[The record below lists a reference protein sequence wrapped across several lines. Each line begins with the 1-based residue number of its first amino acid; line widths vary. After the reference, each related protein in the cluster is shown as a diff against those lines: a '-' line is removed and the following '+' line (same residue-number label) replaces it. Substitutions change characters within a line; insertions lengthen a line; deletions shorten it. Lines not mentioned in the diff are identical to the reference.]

1 MEAEQCFEEGEFQE
15 ALDKFNAAVDMGV
28 ATDILVGRIYYYRA
42 KCYKNLAENS
52 QHPEKRRRLR
62 KLARKDCKKSCQLSP
77 SWPMA
82 FYQCFSLYKHEQ
94 KHQKALSY
102 IEEACRLSTGKK
114 EDWIEER
121 AQCREAAGRESRGE
135 SSNMYYNPIRHHQRI
150 SDMHEALGQPPL
162 SEHWTYRKIN
172 LRSSNARVRAAA
184 ICGEAHEA
192 MVSEDYKTA
201 FSHFLS
207 AAAEEEDPE
216 GMYNLALCYFGGF
229 GCAKNTSQAI
239 TWLKKATRC
248 PPEDE
253 LLGMR
258 RIGVGES
265 LHKLGLCFYE
275 GVGVEQDYNEAV
287 QYWSRAV
294 ASPHENAFAM
304 HNLGLAFFYGKGCEQ
319 DVERGLELVRAAAV
333 RGDSEACLSMAK
345 VYQTV
350 RRSTPRALIWAE
362 AAKRE
367 GNLKAVPLVERLQE
381 QLKKEDELESSN
393 PIMVQ
398 CLRSL
403 EECVTPV
410 VPKFVTPSTD
420 RKLAKEDLEHA
431 RTDYAQYLLKKI
443 DQLENIRIKL
453 DAYSF
458 VAAFEQVATIA
469 KRPYA
474 THLLNRCPHLRMFRL
489 FALFVLDSKSFRDVP
504 SSDKRRS
511 EVQELFQSA
520 VACFDDKTR
529 LRSLCLFYLDLENL
543 TRNRIAKEGYERK
556 MLLFGA
562 AIGESYCRQRLKLI
576 QQIINELTHGLE
588 NIWIKFDTSSF
599 AAAFKKA
606 AAIAWAP
613 DAELLL
619 NHCPYLGVFNLFA
632 NFAVKH
638 RHVPFKEKLE
648 RDLQE
653 LFQGAMDSFDK
664 KKRLRS
670 LCFHFLDVKNVE
682 RDIPFTRQALRD
694 DPQFYPL
701 RYRLACFLSFD
712 SKLRNYQEAIQQFE
726 RARKDG
732 MSATTEAPVNHYLY
746 DQAVTEHLLWIE
758 KYGEDALIAVARS
771 QGKVKDRLQRR
782 TGQRLLQRSQDHF
795 KEFLDTCLTGHRKIP
810 AAHFAMAKN
819 SSYLGSEKDCGVHY
833 QKGCQLMEAARKP
846 FENEPPAPDLRRF
859 LEEKSHVQHK
869 ATEFFKSVLDERA
882 QPTAPPAPACV
893 PVPESDEDILL
904 RVGRPWAGLPLARVP
919 PRPNN
924 ILRTMLD
931 NRVRVLPFDQLKN
944 PMNGDTPKGE
954 LNICQLAL
962 GHVHRDGTIAL
973 FSLTPCSRAPN
984 GSWSLV
990 ATDCEGDVALV
1001 VVAEADADLR
1011 ADLSGVGAVF
1021 TIEKP
1026 CYVPQWEDRV
1036 IMSLSDKH
1044 VKIGRK
1050 AEDAELCWCCLESQ
1064 VNLSYCKGCGKA
1076 KYCSRA
1082 CQRRD
1087 WRKFGHRHK
1096 CKTRDHRK

>member
-1 MEAEQCFEEGEFQE
+1 MV
-15 ALDKFNAAVDMGV
+15 DK
-28 ATDILVGRIYYYRA
+28 
-42 KCYKNLAENS
+42 
-52 QHPEKRRRLR
+52 
-62 KLARKDCKKSCQLSP
+62 
-77 SWPMA
+77 
-82 FYQCFSLYKHEQ
+82 
-94 KHQKALSY
+94 
-102 IEEACRLSTGKK
+102 
-114 EDWIEER
+114 
-121 AQCREAAGRESRGE
+121 
-135 SSNMYYNPIRHHQRI
+135 
-150 SDMHEALGQPPL
+150 
-162 SEHWTYRKIN
+162 
-172 LRSSNARVRAAA
+172 
-184 ICGEAHEA
+184 
-192 MVSEDYKTA
+192 DYKAA
-201 FSHFLS
+201 FSHFFS
-207 AAAEEEDPE
+207 AAAEGEDPE

-229 GCAKNTSQAI
+229 GCAKDTSKAI
-239 TWLKKATRC
+239 TWLKKATQC
-248 PPEDE
+248 PPKDE

-275 GVGVEQDYNEAV
+275 GVGVEQDYDEAV

-304 HNLGLAFFYGKGCEQ
+304 HNLGLAFLYGKGCKQ
-319 DVERGLELVRAAAV
+319 DVERGLDLVRAAAV
-333 RGDSEACLSMAK
+333 RGDSESCLSMAR
-345 VYQTV
+345 VFQTV
-350 RRSTPRALIWAE
+350 IPSIPRALIWAE

-367 GNLKAVPLVERLQE
+367 GNLKAVSVVERLQE

-393 PIMVQ
+393 PIMMQ

-453 DAYSF
+453 DACSF
-458 VAAFEQVATIA
+458 VAALKQVATIA
-469 KRPYA
+469 KLPYA
-474 THLLNRCPHLRMFRL
+474 AQLLNRCPHLRMFRL
-489 FALFVLDSKSFRDVP
+489 FALFVWDPNSSRNVP
-504 SSDKRRS
+504 SSDKRWS
-511 EVQELFQSA
+511 EVQELFHSA

-529 LRSLCLFYLDLENL
+529 LRSLCRFYLDLENL
-543 TRNRIAKEGYERK
+543 TRNRIAMEDYERAT
-556 MLLFGA
+556 LLLGA
-562 AIGESYCRQRLKLI
+562 VRGDTHCQQRLNLI
-576 QQIINELTHGLE
+576 QQIIDELIHGLE
-588 NIWIKFDTSSF
+588 NTWIKFDTCSF
-599 AAAFKKA
+599 AAAFKEA
-606 AAIAWAP
+606 AAIAWGP

-632 NFAVKH
+632 NFVVKH
-638 RHVPFKEKLE
+638 RHVPDLLRDVHVPFKEKLE

-653 LFQGAMDSFDK
+653 LFQDAMDSFDE
-664 KKRLRS
+664 KKRLPS
-670 LCFHFLDVKNVE
+670 LCFIFLDVKNVE
-682 RDIPFTRQALRD
+682 SDIPFTREAVRD

-712 SKLRNYQEAIQQFE
+712 SKVRDYQEAIRQFE
-726 RARKDG
+726 RARKDV

-746 DQAVTEHLLWIE
+746 NQAVTEHLLWIE
-758 KYGEDALIAVARS
+758 TYREDALVAIAGC
-771 QGKVKDRLQRR
+771 QGKARHRLQQRI
-782 TGQRLLQRSQDHF
+782 GQRLLQSSQEHF
-795 KEFLDTCLTGHRKIP
+795 KDFLDTCLTGHRKIP

-819 SSYLGSEKDCGVHY
+819 SSYLGSEKDCGEHY
-833 QKGCQLMEAARKP
+833 QKGCRAMEAARKP
-846 FENEPPAPDLRRF
+846 FENEPPAPGLRRF
-859 LEEKSHVQHK
+859 LEEQSHVQHK
-869 ATEFFKSVLDERA
+869 AMEFFKSVLDERA
-882 QPTAPPAPACV
+882 QPTAPPAPAYV
-893 PVPESDEDILL
+893 PLPESDEDILL

-931 NRVRVLPFDQLKN
+931 NRVRARQRVFPFDQLKN

-962 GHVHRDGTIAL
+962 GHVHCDGTIAL
-973 FSLTPCSRAPN
+973 FSLTPCSRAPT
-984 GSWSLV
+984 GSWLLV
-990 ATDCEGDVALV
+990 AMDCEGDVALV

-1026 CYVPQWEDRV
+1026 CYVLQWEDRM

-1076 KYCSRA
+1076 KYCSPA

-1087 WRKFGHRHK
+1087 WKKLGHRHE
-1096 CKTRDHRK
+1096 CKTKDHRK